1 MNFLLFAPEFVVLFT
16 GFAVLGLD
24 LVMNREKSN
33 YLPGVCVSGLVV
45 SLLVTLLYLGGK
57 DTDLYGGIFLIDN
70 FSLLFRVVFLVIGI
84 FIVLMSVD
92 YVKIHLS
99 RSGEFYGILMFS
111 VLAMMLMAASG
122 ELLTAYISS
131 VSYTH
136 LTLPTIL
143 LV

>member
-1 MNFLLFAPEFVVLFT
+1 MNFLLFAPEFVGVFT

-70 FSLLFRVVFLVIGI
+70 FSLLFRVVII
-84 FIVLMSVD
+84 
-92 YVKIHLS
+92 
-99 RSGEFYGILMFS
+99 E
-111 VLAMMLMAASG
+111 MLEARINQA
-122 ELLTAYISS
+122 
-131 VSYTH
+131 
-136 LTLPTIL
+136 
-143 LV
+143 